1 MNNDDFMPMFT
12 IEIQAGAKGQKGDK
26 GDKGETGATGPQG
39 PQGEQ
44 GVPGI
49 QGVKG
54 EDGATGNG
62 IASIEQTVV
71 ATHSGESNEW
81 TITET
86 NGTVDK
92 FYVKNGDLEE
102 FVAGTNMS
110 IVKDEETDEYII
122 NSTFIKDASL
132 LTFLHENSNTVWLSN
147 GDGSVISDIYTAGV
161 ANYFD
166 LRWTNGTTS
175 GVTTDYYPE
184 GYYIISGTATGSID
198 LIATPSVGTPSKIIQ
213 SLQNAKAQGISDSNT
228 FYAHVQEG
236 SIKNETYVTDGG
248 GNPIELSFK
257 IQVKYSG
264 SDTWQDY
271 VSVNNDKAI
280 GSEVDTITD
289 IRCVLHVDSGTKFN
303 DYRFFPIMT
312 IAPKINQGFSID
324 SWLPKPNAKYPGLM
338 SIADKE
344 KLDNITNISS
354 FTNVQSE
361 TTNTLQITSGNTYST
376 TLPVA
381 RIIGSNLFN
390 PTIISPPITNYGT
403 EYNMTASYNSA
414 SGAIGVSGT
423 AATAQGY
430 EYTVFASMDELPAG
444 KYSFSL
450 GDESTPFNQRPII
463 YFFDSNYNIVA
474 QIGNT
479 SNYKDN
485 VTVSTN
491 IKYIGGYIRGT
502 QEFVIYPQ
510 IETGSTHTEFY
521 HYTGGVTYGLGGLMS
536 GADKTKLDSI
546 DDDIQD
552 QVDTNT
558 NAISD
563 INDTIG
569 NIETILTVIDVGG
582 GVA

>member
-1 MNNDDFMPMFT
+1 MNNDNFMPMFE

-81 TITET
+81 TLTET

-110 IVKDEETDEYII
+110 IVKDEETGEYII

-147 GDGSVISDIYTAGV
+147 GDGLVTSEIYTAGV

-184 GYYIISGTATGSID
+184 GYYIISGTATAGID

-236 SIKNETYVTDGG
+236 SIKNETYVMDGD

-289 IRCVLHVDSGTKFN
+289 IRGVLHVDSGTKFN

-324 SWLPKPNAKYPGLM
+324 NWLPTPNAKYPGLM

-344 KLDNITNISS
+344 KLDNINDVISS
-354 FTNVQSE
+354 A
-361 TTNTLQITSGNTYST
+361 TTAKEDKSNKVT
-376 TLPVA
+376 TL
-381 RIIGSNLFN
+381 SSSS
-390 PTIISPPITNYGT
+390 TDT
-403 EYNMTASYNSA
+403 EYPSA
-414 SGAIGVSGT
+414 KCVYDLIG
-423 AATAQGY
+423 
-430 EYTVFASMDELPAG
+430 D
-444 KYSFSL
+444 
-450 GDESTPFNQRPII
+450 
-463 YFFDSNYNIVA
+463 
-474 QIGNT
+474 
-479 SNYKDN
+479 
-485 VTVSTN
+485 
-491 IKYIGGYIRGT
+491 
-502 QEFVIYPQ
+502 
-510 IETGSTHTEFY
+510 
-521 HYTGGVTYGLGGLMS
+521 
-536 GADKTKLDSI
+536 
-546 DDDIQD
+546 
-552 QVDTNT
+552 
-558 NAISD
+558 
-563 INDTIG
+563 
-569 NIETILTVIDVGG
+569 IETILTVIDVGG